1 MKSSCH
7 GIYKTYLI
15 PPSIVVVTVAFLTI
29 LSATFFTPRNCRA
42 SSAGKEFTTSV
53 IYGTLA
59 GTLVGAAT
67 LAFTTN
73 PGDNLNNV
81 ARGASYGLYAGI
93 LLGLY
98 VVYGVPDAPP
108 KESQRPGDENYML
121 PGEGGRPGEGGGGGG
136 QDGLGDGYAPPNSAL
151 PPSPNQPLAR
161 TAEIAPFFA
170 PVAASAGVPSHF
182 VAGAAFRL
190 TL

>member
-1 MKSSCH
+1 MRMKRLVSL
-7 GIYKTYLI
+7 GII
-15 PPSIVVVTVAFLTI
+15 IVL
-29 LSATFFTPRNCRA
+29 A
-42 SSAGKEFTTSV
+42 SPFAKANGGKEFTTSV

-98 VVYGVPDAPP
+98 VTYGVSDNQP
-108 KESQRPGDENYML
+108 
-121 PGEGGRPGEGGGGGG
+121 
-136 QDGLGDGYAPPNSAL
+136 
-151 PPSPNQPLAR
+151 PPSTETIQPDQNIYEGTPPPATPPPSQDNKDQPQGNLFNER
-161 TAEIAPFFA
+161 PT
-170 PVAASAGVPSHF
+170 VAIVP
-182 VAGAAFRL
+182 
-190 TL
+190 